1 MSSMNHSFTRQSP
14 SPRYRELLVQY
25 QDLHLHGE
33 RRLNLPAEKTYKGT
47 SLPRHA
53 ARIKGLVE
61 THAAR
66 TLLDY
71 GSGKGHQ
78 YQPLEVKLTD
88 GRSYRSIPEFWGVE
102 VTCYDPAYEPFR
114 QLPSGKFDGV
124 ISTDVLEHCPE
135 QDIPWILEE
144 MFSYAKKFVFAN
156 VACYPAMKHL
166 PNGEN
171 AHCTVRPK
179 AWGQDQLAAVQRR
192 HPAIRF
198 DFLLDEMVMSAD
210 GKSGVRPQAIVG

>member
-1 MSSMNHSFTRQSP
+1 MNHHYSRISP

-25 QDLHLHGE
+25 QDLHRHGE
-33 RRLNLPAEKTYKGT
+33 RRMNLPAEKTYNGT

-53 ARIKGLVE
+53 ARIKELVDA
-61 THAAR
+61 HGAR

-71 GSGKGHQ
+71 GSGKGQQ
-78 YQPLEVKLTD
+78 YQPLEVRLSD
-88 GRSYRSIPEFWGVE
+88 GRQFASIPEFWGVA

-114 QLPSGKFDGV
+114 QLPSGTFDGV
-124 ISTDVLEHCPE
+124 VSTDVLEHCPE
-135 QDIPWILEE
+135 DDIGWILEE
-144 MFSYAKKFVFAN
+144 MFGYARKFVFAN

-179 AWGQDQLAAVQRR
+179 AWWQEHLERVSQRFPQVR
-192 HPAIRF
+192 Y
-198 DFLLDEMVMSAD
+198 DFLLDEMVTKENGNRA
-210 GKSGVRPQAIVG
+210 VRQQAIAG

>member
-1 MSSMNHSFTRQSP
+1 MNRSYTRISP
-14 SPRYRELLVQY
+14 SPRYRDLLAQY
-25 QDLHLHGE
+25 QQLHEHGE
-33 RRLNLPAEKTYKGT
+33 RRLNLPAEKTYNGT

-53 ARIKGLVE
+53 PRIKGLIDA
-61 THAAR
+61 HGAK

-78 YQPLEVKLTD
+78 YLPMEVRLSD
-88 GRSYRSIPEFWGVE
+88 GRTFPSIPAFWGVE
-102 VTCYDPAYEPFR
+102 KVTCYDPAYEPFR

-124 ISTDVLEHCPE
+124 ISTDVLEHCSE
-135 QDIPWILEE
+135 EDIGWILDE
-144 MFSYAKKFVFAN
+144 MFSFARKFVFAN

-179 AWGQDQLAAVQRR
+179 AWWQEHVGRAQRR
-192 HPAIRF
+192 HPGIRF
-198 DFLLDEMVMSAD
+198 DFLLDELVALPD
-210 GKSGVRPQAIVG
+210 GRSNVRQQAITG

>member
-1 MSSMNHSFTRQSP
+1 MNHAYSRLAP
-14 SPRYRELLVQY
+14 SARYRELLAQY
-25 QDLHLHGE
+25 QDLHRHGE
-33 RRLNLPAEKTYKGT
+33 RRLNLPAEKTYNGT

-53 ARIKGLVE
+53 GRIKGLIE
-61 THAAR
+61 AHAAR

-78 YQPLEVKLTD
+78 YQPMEVRLSD
-88 GRSYRSIPEFWGVE
+88 GRQYPSIPEFWGVQ

-114 QLPSGKFDGV
+114 QLPNGTFDGV

-135 QDIPWILEE
+135 DDIPWILEE
-144 MFSYAKKFVFAN
+144 MFAFARRFVFAN

-179 AWGQDQLAAVQRR
+179 AWWQAQLNRVGGKFPQV
-192 HPAIRF
+192 RF
-198 DFLLDEMVMSAD
+198 DFLLDEVTARAD
-210 GKSGVRPQAIVG
+210 GQRAVTQQAIAG

>member
-1 MSSMNHSFTRQSP
+1 MNHDFSRHSP
-14 SPRYRELLVQY
+14 SPRYRELLAQY
-25 QDLHLHGE
+25 QHLHRHGE
-33 RRLNLPAEKTYKGT
+33 QRLNLPAERTYDGR

-53 ARIKGLVE
+53 AHIKGLIE
-61 THAAR
+61 AHGAK

-78 YQPLEVKLTD
+78 YRPLEVKASD
-88 GRSYRSIPEFWGVE
+88 GRVFASIPEFWGVQ
-102 VTCYDPAYEPFR
+102 VTCYDPAYEPFS
-114 QLPSGKFDGV
+114 QMPQGPFDGV
-124 ISTDVLEHCPE
+124 ISTDVLEHVNE

-144 MFSYAKKFVFAN
+144 MFSLARKFVFAN

-179 AWGQDQLAAVQRR
+179 SWWQDQLGRARQR
-192 HPAIRF
+192 HPSVKF
-198 DFLLDEMVMSAD
+198 DILLDELVATGD
-210 GKSGVRPQAIVG
+210 GRRTVEQQTISG